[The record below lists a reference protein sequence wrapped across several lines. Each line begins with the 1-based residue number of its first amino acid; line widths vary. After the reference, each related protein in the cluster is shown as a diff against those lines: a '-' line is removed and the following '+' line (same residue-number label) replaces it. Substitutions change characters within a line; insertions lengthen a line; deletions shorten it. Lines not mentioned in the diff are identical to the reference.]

1 MSYGRQ
7 PTQVH
12 LYKGDLD
19 QTLIRDLH
27 CRAKPAPH
35 GRRTPFRATRS
46 PHVREW
52 GNIRSNIRNRFRQE
66 LSLSRE
72 VRAARLPQ
80 SVPGLAKPERPVCRY
95 ARPIRGLLHACCVR
109 AALER
114 RTQGTEEKVRGGEA
128 GQTREQ
134 ACEGK
139 AGQRREQVCEG
150 RGGQRQKGGGEGG
163 RKLTL
168 MKARTLV
175 VRMQGSTRQKQLLI
189 ALGQRPRRCY
199 FPPAVRGNSARPCA
213 RSRFDACG
221 LLGKVMPLC
230 QVPDS
235 QQHRGETKTMES
247 QDVRALALH
256 CPLGCSHPCMP
267 LCRIP
272 DSQRREN

>member
-1 MSYGRQ
+1 
-7 PTQVH
+7 
-12 LYKGDLD
+12 
-19 QTLIRDLH
+19 
-27 CRAKPAPH
+27 
-35 GRRTPFRATRS
+35 
-46 PHVREW
+46 
-52 GNIRSNIRNRFRQE
+52 
-66 LSLSRE
+66 
-72 VRAARLPQ
+72 
-80 SVPGLAKPERPVCRY
+80 
-95 ARPIRGLLHACCVR
+95 
-109 AALER
+109 
-114 RTQGTEEKVRGGEA
+114 
-128 GQTREQ
+128 
-134 ACEGK
+134 
-139 AGQRREQVCEG
+139 
-150 RGGQRQKGGGEGG
+150 
-163 RKLTL
+163 